1 MRRPVLFS
9 LAAVTLSLAC
19 SLPSPA
25 ISAGQ
30 QGRPV
35 AGSTAGGNAIYG
47 SQLMTP
53 AERNAYRQKMRS
65 LNTVQEREAFRSQ
78 HHEEMRKRAQERGM
92 QLPDMPP
99 MGGARGGM
107 GPGMGPGMNKGM
119 GPGMNKGMGPGMNK
133 GMGRGMNQGMGPG
146 MQPMQTQQETR
157 ERTQPQTPASSGK
170 GDPSRTQTE
179 QEQRERSAGDNS
191 GGN

>member
-1 MRRPVLFS
+1 MRRPILFS
-9 LAAVTLSLAC
+9 LAAATLSLAC

-25 ISAGQ
+25 FSAGQ

-35 AGSTAGGNAIYG
+35 AGSTAGGKTIYG

-65 LNTVQEREAFRSQ
+65 LKTAQERQAFRSQ
-78 HHEEMRKRAQERGM
+78 HHEEMQKRAQERGM

-119 GPGMNKGMGPGMNK
+119 GRGMNQ
-133 GMGRGMNQGMGPG
+133 GMNQGMGPG

-157 ERTQPQTPASSGK
+157 ERTRPQTPSSSGK
-170 GDPSRTQTE
+170 GDPARTQTE
-179 QEQRERSAGDNS
+179 QEQRERSTGDDS